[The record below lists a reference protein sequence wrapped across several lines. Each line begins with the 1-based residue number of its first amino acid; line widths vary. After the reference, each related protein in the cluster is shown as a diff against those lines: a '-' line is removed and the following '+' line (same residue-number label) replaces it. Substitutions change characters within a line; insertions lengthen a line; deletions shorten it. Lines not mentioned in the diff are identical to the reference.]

1 MHPPR
6 PALRRALATLVLAA
20 VAAGAGTVA
29 PGGTALGAPTALAAE
44 PVAIAVT
51 SAADAPLTA
60 GCDDGQAGSTLREAL
75 CRAADEA
82 DAVVTVPAGTDVV
95 LAAGPL
101 TYAPAA
107 PATLVVTSPGTWTV
121 TGQGR
126 RILDLDPG
134 LVGGVDVTLDRVELH
149 GGVPSSADAA
159 EVGGGG
165 AVLAGSGDPDRP
177 DALTLRDCVVTGSAN
192 ASGAGDAT
200 APGGAVQM
208 TGGALTV
215 DGCTFRANTADG
227 APGGAVAMLGVDD
240 ADTVVVTGSTFDGN
254 TVTGGAGSGVLG
266 GAALYVEGAALQV
279 QGSTFT
285 GNTVTSTS
293 AAAARGAAVLA
304 TGSTA
309 LAGSR
314 VEGNVVTGTGGAA
327 DGGALWL
334 AAGSVTS
341 SVLVGNTDT
350 VTGAARPASV
360 VGPVTATAS
369 WWGCAAGAADP
380 ACGAVGVTT
389 TAPRAALAL
398 DAAPARPV
406 TGDAVTATARVA
418 LADGTP
424 APAALLRAL
433 AGRAVTWAFDAVHD
447 ASAVQADPALDAD
460 GTAAARF
467 TRGPGATLAVRATVD
482 QSTAGAT
489 LEQPVPPTVSAP
501 AGATALEGTQATFV
515 TTVTGSPEPAVRWQR
530 AAPGSSSW
538 ADVPGGTGTAL
549 TVDAARADDG
559 ARYRAVASNVAGT
572 ATGDPAT
579 LTVTWGPEVTAAPA
593 DAAGLPGTTA
603 RFAVAAAGSPAPT
616 VRWQTAPPGSDV
628 WTDVA
633 GATGPTYDRVLGSGD
648 AGLRVRAV
656 LTGATGEVASAAAT
670 IALHAAPVVTTDP
683 QDQAVPEGADA
694 TFTVAVSGTPAP
706 TLRWQVRAPGG
717 AGWADVPDADGVTL
731 VVPAER
737 AGQGARYRAVASSAA
752 GSAVSAAATLT
763 VLWGPEVTDPAD
775 ATVVAG
781 GVARFEVAAAGEP
794 APAVRWQTSDGSG
807 WTDVPGA
814 TGAVYERTA
823 DPRDQGL
830 LVRAVATGAAG
841 EVPSAAATLT
851 VHTAPTF
858 TTQPADVT
866 ADAGGVATFTVAT
879 AGSPTPAV
887 RWQVRPPGGAWADVA
902 GGESGTLT
910 VPVAPEGD
918 GASYRALA
926 SNAVATDVA
935 SEVAVLRVLT
945 PPAVGDPADAT
956 VPDGGTARF
965 EVTASGSPA
974 PTVTWER
981 SADGTTWLPVPG
993 ASGPV
998 LELPVT
1004 TADDGALVRAVA
1016 TSTLVAGP
1024 ATATSAPARVT
1035 VVAAPEV
1042 VAEPGGVGADGVL
1055 PVVAGRPVTLTWV
1068 VDADAG
1074 TATWQS
1080 SRDGGRTW
1088 GDLPGGA
1095 QVSQV
1100 AVAAPRGLALRV
1112 AAAPTSG
1119 TVRHTVAYTPVAGDD
1134 GLMIRLVVANVAA
1147 TVTTDAVTLRVL
1159 PPEGGATPG
1168 GTPPGGTTPGTTPGT
1183 EVPGAGPVGSEG
1195 TATADGGGRAAL
1207 GVTGADA
1214 TALAAAAALLLAAG
1228 GALLLAVRRRRG

>member
-1 MHPPR
+1 
-6 PALRRALATLVLAA
+6 VLAA
-20 VAAGAGTVA
+20 VAAGAGTAA
-29 PGGTALGAPTALAAE
+29 PGRAALGAPTALAAA
-44 PVAIAVT
+44 PAAIAVT
-51 SAADAPLTA
+51 AAADAALTA
-60 GCDDGQAGSTLREAL
+60 GCDDGVAGTTLREAL
-75 CRAADEA
+75 CLAAGEA
-82 DAVVTVPAGTDVV
+82 AAVVTVPAGTEIA
-95 LAAGPL
+95 LTAGPL
-101 TYAPAA
+101 AFAPVA

-121 TGQGR
+121 TASGR

-134 LVGGVDVTLDRVELH
+134 LVGGVDVTVAKVELH
-149 GGVPSSADAA
+149 GGVPSAADAA

-165 AVLAGSGDPDRP
+165 AVLAGTGDPERP

-192 ASGAGDAT
+192 AAGAGDAS

-208 TGGALTV
+208 SGGALTI
-215 DGCTFRANTADG
+215 DGCTFRGNSADG
-227 APGGAVAMLGVDD
+227 APGGAVAVLGVDP
-240 ADTVVVTGSTFDGN
+240 ADSVVVTGSTFDGN
-254 TVTGGAGSGVLG
+254 TVTGGSGSGVLG
-266 GAALYVEGAALQV
+266 GGALYVDGAALTV

-285 GNTVTSTS
+285 GNTVTSAS
-293 AAAARGAAVLA
+293 AAAARGGAVLA

-314 VEGNVVTGTGGAA
+314 VEGNAVSGSGGAA

-341 SVLVGNTDT
+341 SVLVGNTDG

-360 VGPVTATAS
+360 VGPVPATAS
-369 WWGCAAGAADP
+369 WWGCAAGAADA

-398 DAAPARPV
+398 DAAPARPA
-406 TGDAVTATARVA
+406 TGDAVTTTARVA

-424 APAALLRAL
+424 VPAALLRAL
-433 AGRAVTWAFDAVHD
+433 AGRAVAWAFDPVDD
-447 ASAVQADPALDAD
+447 AAGVQADPALAAD

-467 TRGPGATLAVRATVD
+467 TRGPGVALGVRATVD
-482 QSTAGAT
+482 QSTAGAA
-489 LEQPVPPTVSAP
+489 LEQPVPPTVSTP

-538 ADVPGGTGTAL
+538 ADVPGGTGAAL

-559 ARYRAVASNVAGT
+559 ARYRAVASNEAGT
-572 ATGDPAT
+572 ATSAPAT
-579 LTVTWGPEVTAAPA
+579 LTVTWGPEVTEPPA

-603 RFAVAAAGSPAPT
+603 RFAVAAAGSPAPA
-616 VRWQTAPPGSDV
+616 VRWQTAPSGQDV

-633 GATGPTYDRVLGSGD
+633 GATGPTYDRLLGSGD

-656 LTGATGEVASAAAT
+656 LTGATGEVATAAAAIT
-670 IALHAAPVVTTDP
+670 LHAAPAVTADP
-683 QDQAVPEGADA
+683 ADQSVPEGDDA
-694 TFTVAVSGTPAP
+694 TFTVAVSGTPVP
-706 TLRWQVRAPGG
+706 TLQWQVLAPG
-717 AGWADVPDADGVTL
+717 ASGWADVPGAGSPTL

-737 AGQGARYRAVASSAA
+737 AGQGARYRAVASSTA

-781 GVARFEVAAAGEP
+781 GVARFEVEAAGEP
-794 APAVRWQTSDGSG
+794 APAVRWQTGDGSG

-814 TGAVYERTA
+814 TGPVYERTA

-841 EVPSAAATLT
+841 DVPSAPATLT
-851 VHTAPTF
+851 VHTPPTF
-858 TTQPADVT
+858 TAQPADVT
-866 ADAGGVATFTVAT
+866 ADAGGVATFTAAA
-879 AGSPTPAV
+879 AGSPTPAL
-887 RWQVRPPGGAWADVA
+887 RWQVRAPGGAWTDVP
-902 GGESGTLT
+902 GGASGTLT
-910 VPVAPEGD
+910 VPVTAEGD
-918 GASYRALA
+918 GSSYRALA
-926 SNAVATDVA
+926 SNAAAADVA

-945 PPAVGDPADAT
+945 PPAVGDPADVT

-965 EVTASGSPA
+965 EVTASGSPV

-981 SADGTTWLPVPG
+981 SADGATWLAVPG
-993 ASGPV
+993 ATGPV

-1004 TADDGALVRAVA
+1004 AADDGTLVRAVA
-1016 TSTLVAGP
+1016 ASTLVAGP
-1024 ATATSAPARVT
+1024 TTATSAPARVI
-1035 VVAAPEV
+1035 VVTAPQV

-1055 PVVAGRPVTLTWV
+1055 AVVAGRPVTLSWV

-1088 GDLPGGA
+1088 GDLPDGA
-1095 QVSQV
+1095 QVSQ
-1100 AVAAPRGLALRV
+1100 ADVAAAPGLALRV

-1119 TVRHTVAYTPVAGDD
+1119 TVRHTVTYTPVAGDD
-1134 GLMIRLVVANVAA
+1134 GLMIRLVVANAAA
-1147 TVTTDAVTLRVL
+1147 TVATDAVTLRVA
-1159 PPEGGATPG
+1159 PPEGGT
-1168 GTPPGGTTPGTTPGT
+1168 TPGGTTPGGTTPGAT
-1183 EVPGAGPVGSEG
+1183 APGADPAGAGG
-1195 TATADGGGRAAL
+1195 AAGGGRAAL
-1207 GVTGADA
+1207 GATGADA
-1214 TALAAAAALLLAAG
+1214 AALAAAAALLLAAG
-1228 GALLLAVRRRRG
+1228 GALLLAARRRRG

>member
-1 MHPPR
+1 MHPLR
-6 PALRRALATLVLAA
+6 PALRRALATLALAA

-29 PGGTALGAPTALAAE
+29 PGAAALGVPAALAAE
-44 PVAIAVT
+44 AVAIAVT
-51 SAADAPLTA
+51 SPADAALTA
-60 GCDDGQAGSTLREAL
+60 GCDDGAAGTTLREAL
-75 CRAADEA
+75 CRAAGET

-101 TYAPAA
+101 TFAPAA
-107 PATLVVTSPGTWTV
+107 PATLVVTSPGAWTV
-121 TGQGR
+121 TASGR

-134 LVGGVDVTLDRVELH
+134 LVGGVDVTVEKVELH

-159 EVGGGG
+159 VVRGGG
-165 AVLAGSGDPDRP
+165 AVLAGTGDPDRP

-192 ASGAGDAT
+192 AAGAGDAS

-208 TGGALTV
+208 SGGALTI
-215 DGCTFRANTADG
+215 DGCTFRGNTADG

-254 TVTGGAGSGVLG
+254 TVTGGSGSGVLG
-266 GAALYVEGAALQV
+266 GGALYVDGAALTV
-279 QGSTFT
+279 RGSTFT
-285 GNTVTSTS
+285 GNTVTSAS
-293 AAAARGAAVLA
+293 VAAARGAAVLA
-304 TGSTA
+304 TGSTS
-309 LAGSR
+309 LTGSR
-314 VEGNVVTGTGGAA
+314 VEGNVVTGSGGAA

-334 AAGSVTS
+334 AAGSVAS
-341 SVLVGNTDT
+341 SVLVGNTDG
-350 VTGAARPASV
+350 VTGAPRPASV
-360 VGPVTATAS
+360 VGPVPATAS
-369 WWGCAAGAADP
+369 WWGCAAGATDA

-398 DAAPARPV
+398 DAAPERPV

-418 LADGTP
+418 LADGAP

-433 AGRAVTWAFDAVHD
+433 AGRAVAWAFDPVDD
-447 ASAVQADPALDAD
+447 AAAVQADPALAAD

-467 TRGPGATLAVRATVD
+467 TRGAGATLAVRATVD

-501 AGATALEGTQATFV
+501 AGATALEGAQATFA
-515 TTVTGSPEPAVRWQR
+515 TTVTGSPAPAVRWQR

-538 ADVPGGTGTAL
+538 IDVPGATGTVL
-549 TVDAARADDG
+549 TVDAAREDDG
-559 ARYRAVASNVAGT
+559 ARYRVVASNAAGT
-572 ATGDPAT
+572 ATSAPAA
-579 LTVTWGPEVTAAPA
+579 LAVTWGPEVTDPPA

-603 RFAVAAAGSPAPT
+603 RFAVAAAGSPEPA
-616 VRWQTAPPGSDV
+616 VRWQTAPSGQDV

-656 LTGATGEVASAAAT
+656 LTGATGEVAGAAAT
-670 IALHAAPVVTTDP
+670 ITLHAAPVVTADP
-683 QDQAVPEGADA
+683 QDRAVPEGADA

-706 TLRWQVRAPGG
+706 TLRWDVLVPGG
-717 AGWADVPDADGVTL
+717 SGWVAVPGAGSATL

-737 AGQGARYRAVASSAA
+737 AAQGTRYRAVASSAA

-763 VLWGPEVTDPAD
+763 VLWGPEVTGPAD

-781 GVARFEVAAAGEP
+781 DVARFEVEAAGEP
-794 APAVRWQTSDGSG
+794 APAVRWQTDDGSG

-814 TGAVYERTA
+814 TGPFYERTA
-823 DPRDQGL
+823 GPRDQGL

-858 TTQPADVT
+858 TAQPTDAT
-866 ADAGGVATFTVAT
+866 ADAGGVATFTVAA
-879 AGSPTPAV
+879 AGSPTPAL
-887 RWQVRPPGGAWADVA
+887 RWQVRAPGGAWTDVA
-902 GGESGTLT
+902 GGTSGTLT
-910 VPVAPEGD
+910 VPATTEVD
-918 GASYRALA
+918 GSSYRALA
-926 SNAVATDVA
+926 SNAAAADVA
-935 SEVAVLRVLT
+935 SGVAVLRVLT
-945 PPAVGDPADAT
+945 PPEVGDPADVA

-965 EVTASGSPA
+965 EVAASGSPA

-981 SADGTTWLPVPG
+981 SADGTAWLPVPG
-993 ASGPV
+993 ATGPV

-1004 TADDGALVRAVA
+1004 AADDGTLVRAVA
-1016 TSTLVAGP
+1016 ASTLVAGP
-1024 ATATSAPARVT
+1024 ATATSAPALIT
-1035 VVAAPEV
+1035 VVTAPEV
-1042 VAEPGGVGADGVL
+1042 VSEPGGVGADGVL
-1055 PVVAGRPVTLTWV
+1055 AVVAGQPVTLSWV

-1088 GDLPGGA
+1088 GDLPDGA
-1095 QVSQV
+1095 GVSQ
-1100 AVAAPRGLALRV
+1100 AGVAAPRALALRV

-1119 TVRHTVAYTPVAGDD
+1119 TVRHTVSYTPVVGDD
-1134 GLMIRLVVANVAA
+1134 GLMIRLVVENAAAAVA
-1147 TVTTDAVTLRVL
+1147 TDAVTLRVAAA
-1159 PPEGGATPG
+1159 E
-1168 GTPPGGTTPGTTPGT
+1168 GGTTPGATTPGAT
-1183 EVPGAGPVGSEG
+1183 TPGATAPGADPAGSGAAVPG
-1195 TATADGGGRAAL
+1195 TGGGRAAL

-1214 TALAAAAALLLAAG
+1214 AALAAAAVLLLAAG
-1228 GALLLAVRRRRG
+1228 GALLLAARRRRG

>member
-29 PGGTALGAPTALAAE
+29 PGVPALGAPAALAAE

-51 SAADAPLTA
+51 SAADAALTA
-60 GCDDGQAGSTLREAL
+60 GCDDGSAGTTLREAL
-75 CRAADEA
+75 CRAAGET

-101 TYAPAA
+101 TFAPTA
-107 PATLVVTSPGTWTV
+107 PATLVVSSPGTWTV
-121 TGQGR
+121 TASGR

-134 LVGGVDVTLDRVELH
+134 LVGGVDVTVEKVELR
-149 GGVPSSADAA
+149 GGVPSAADAA
-159 EVGGGG
+159 VVGGGG
-165 AVLAGSGDPDRP
+165 AVLAGTGDPDRP

-192 ASGAGDAT
+192 AAGAGDAT

-208 TGGALTV
+208 SGGALTI
-215 DGCTFRANTADG
+215 DGCTFRGNTADG
-227 APGGAVAMLGVDD
+227 APGGAVAVLGVDD

-254 TVTGGAGSGVLG
+254 TVTGGSGSGVLG
-266 GAALYVEGAALQV
+266 GGALYVDGAALTV

-285 GNTVTSTS
+285 GNTVTSAS
-293 AAAARGAAVLA
+293 VAAARGAAVLA

-309 LAGSR
+309 VAGSR
-314 VEGNVVTGTGGAA
+314 VEGNVVTGSGGAA

-334 AAGSVTS
+334 AAGSVAS
-341 SVLVGNTDT
+341 SVLVGNTDG

-360 VGPVTATAS
+360 VGPVPATAS
-369 WWGCAAGAADP
+369 WWGCAVGATDA
-380 ACGAVGVTT
+380 ACGALGVTT

-398 DAAPARPV
+398 DATPDRPV

-418 LADGTP
+418 LADGAP
-424 APAALLRAL
+424 APAALLGAL
-433 AGRAVTWAFDAVHD
+433 ADRAVAWAFDPVDD
-447 ASAVQADPALDAD
+447 AAGVQADPALAAD
-460 GTAAARF
+460 GTATARF
-467 TRGPGATLAVRATVD
+467 TRGAGATLAVRATVD
-482 QSTAGAT
+482 QSTATST

-501 AGATALEGTQATFV
+501 ADATVLEGTQATFA
-515 TTVTGSPEPAVRWQR
+515 TTVAGSPAPVVRWQR

-538 ADVPGGTGTAL
+538 VDVPGGTGTVL
-549 TVDAARADDG
+549 TVDATRADDG
-559 ARYRAVASNVAGT
+559 SRYRVVAGNAAGT
-572 ATGDPAT
+572 ATSAPAT
-579 LTVTWGPEVTAAPA
+579 LAVTWGPEVTDPPA

-603 RFAVAAAGSPAPT
+603 RFAVGAAGSPAPA
-616 VRWQTAPPGSDV
+616 VRWQTAPAGQDV

-656 LTGATGEVASAAAT
+656 LTGAVGEVASAAAT
-670 IALHAAPVVTTDP
+670 ITLHAAPVVTADP

-694 TFTVAVSGTPAP
+694 TFAVAVSGTPAP
-706 TLRWQVRAPGG
+706 TVRWDVLAPGG
-717 AGWADVPDADGVTL
+717 SGWVAVPGAGSPTL

-737 AGQGARYRAVASSAA
+737 AAQGTRYRAVATSAA
-752 GSAVSAAATLT
+752 GSVVSAAATLT
-763 VLWGPEVTDPAD
+763 VLWGPEVSDPAD

-781 GVARFEVAAAGEP
+781 DLARFEVEAAGEP
-794 APAVRWQTSDGSG
+794 APAVRWQTDDGGG

-814 TGAVYERTA
+814 TGPVYERTA

-851 VHTAPTF
+851 VHTPPTF
-858 TTQPADVT
+858 TAQPTDAT
-866 ADAGGVATFTVAT
+866 ADAGGTATFTVA
-879 AGSPTPAV
+879 ASGSPTPAL
-887 RWQVRPPGGAWADVA
+887 RWQVRAPGGAWTDVA
-902 GGESGTLT
+902 GGTSGTLT
-910 VPVAPEGD
+910 VPATADAD
-918 GASYRALA
+918 GSSYRALA
-926 SNAVATDVA
+926 TNAAAADVA
-935 SEVAVLRVLT
+935 SGIAVLRVLT
-945 PPAVGDPADAT
+945 PPEVGDPADVT

-965 EVTASGSPA
+965 EVAASGSPA

-981 SADGTTWLPVPG
+981 SADGTAWLPVPG
-993 ASGPV
+993 ATGPV

-1004 TADDGALVRAVA
+1004 AADDGTLVRAVA
-1016 TSTLVAGP
+1016 ASTLVAGP
-1024 ATATSAPARVT
+1024 ATATSAPALLT
-1035 VVAAPEV
+1035 VVTAPEV
-1042 VAEPGGVGADGVL
+1042 VSEPGGVGADGVL
-1055 PVVAGRPVTLTWV
+1055 PVVAGRPVTLSWV

-1088 GDLPGGA
+1088 GDLPDGA
-1095 QVSQV
+1095 QVSQ
-1100 AVAAPRGLALRV
+1100 AGVAAPRALALRV

-1119 TVRHTVAYTPVAGDD
+1119 TVRHTVSYTPVAADD
-1134 GLMIRLVVANVAA
+1134 GLMIRLVVANAAA
-1147 TVTTDAVTLRVL
+1147 TVATDAVTLRV
-1159 PPEGGATPG
+1159 AAPG
-1168 GTPPGGTTPGTTPGT
+1168 GGTTPGATA
-1183 EVPGAGPVGSEG
+1183 PGATAPGADPGGS
-1195 TATADGGGRAAL
+1195 GGASPAAGGARAAL

-1214 TALAAAAALLLAAG
+1214 GALAAAAALLLAAG
-1228 GALLLAVRRRRG
+1228 GALLLAARRRRG